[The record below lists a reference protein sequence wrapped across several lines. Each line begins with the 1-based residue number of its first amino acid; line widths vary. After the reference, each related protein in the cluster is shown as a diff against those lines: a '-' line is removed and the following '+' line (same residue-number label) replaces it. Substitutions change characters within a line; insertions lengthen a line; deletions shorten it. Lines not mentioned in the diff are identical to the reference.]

1 MRLGRREKWVGG
13 EGEMGLRGG
22 GGRNGVGGEEWGG
35 EGGGGEGWGDKRGLK
50 GWIEK
55 GRDGRIGLE
64 LGDELRLG
72 GLGFERVEDVEY
84 YGLKKQLARF

>member
-22 GGRNGVGGEEWGG
+22 GGEMGLEGRNGVGKG
-35 EGGGGEGWGDKRGLK
+35 EGGGGWGDKRGLK

-55 GRDGRIGLE
+55 GRDGKIGLE

-72 GLGFERVEDVEY
+72 GLGF
-84 YGLKKQLARF
+84 GLDEMRGGDGKKR